1 MRRLFVV
8 YNQKSS
14 NYVRVRGE
22 FLDKLPKQK
31 SLTIGKYDVSNLGDF
46 DKNVTTLAK
55 CLKDGDTVISAG
67 GDATASVTL
76 NAIIK
81 SKKDVTLGVLPYGN
95 FNDLARTLGMMT
107 SEEMLG
113 WVTGMS
119 CRRASGAWQGED
131 ERRSPMAM
139 GRADAAQGKA
149 IPDRTHPFYP
159 LIITIDGAFWRYAA
173 CYVTIGMTAEAVAI
187 FDDPKIRAKMQKGH
201 KSSWRSYLQL
211 ASWYFKNRH
220 SKTFLPSFKLNG
232 VEQPRR
238 TSDYAAVNGKSM
250 SRVMKGGNDY
260 LNPTTF
266 RSETEKTISFPKLFA
281 LMAKSIL
288 HRVPGHD
295 TTSDTL
301 EFEAPSTITLQCEGE
316 YRTFTDVKKI
326 EIKKDPKICLKVLH
340 R

>member
-46 DKNVTTLAK
+46 NKNVTTLAK
-55 CLKDGDTVISAG
+55 CLKDGDAVISAG

-107 SEEMLG
+107 SEEIMRKT
-113 WVTGMS
+113 VPT
-119 CRRASGAWQGED
+119 AY
-131 ERRSPMAM
+131 
-139 GRADAAQGKA
+139 
-149 IPDRTHPFYP
+149 YP
-159 LIITIDGAFWRYAA
+159 LIITIDGALWRYAA

-232 VEQPRR
+232 VEQPHK
-238 TSDYAAVNGKSM
+238 TSDYAAVNGRSM